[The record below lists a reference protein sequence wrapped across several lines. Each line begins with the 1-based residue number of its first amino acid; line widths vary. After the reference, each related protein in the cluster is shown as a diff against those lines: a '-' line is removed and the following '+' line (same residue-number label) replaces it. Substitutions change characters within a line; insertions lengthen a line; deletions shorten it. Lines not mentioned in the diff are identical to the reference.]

1 MSSAS
6 SAPAI
11 RTGTAPYGSAAQL
24 LRRTP
29 MGGTNVITGA
39 GGALLEVGPELYN
52 TLHIIDCRNKNINDV
67 LRHLG
72 QIP

>member
-1 MSSAS
+1 
-6 SAPAI
+6 
-11 RTGTAPYGSAAQL
+11 
-24 LRRTP
+24 
-29 MGGTNVITGA
+29 MGGLNVITGA